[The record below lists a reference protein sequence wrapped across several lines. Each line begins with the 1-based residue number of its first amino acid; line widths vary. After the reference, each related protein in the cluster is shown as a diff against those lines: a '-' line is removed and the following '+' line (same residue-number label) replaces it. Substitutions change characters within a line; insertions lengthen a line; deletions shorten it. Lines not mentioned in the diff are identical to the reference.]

1 MIKITHNMQRLQNL
15 QSIRK
20 LISSTPLYKSSKR
33 TFFNIPKNNATK
45 YFYTYPSYN
54 FIEKIKQPEKDYK
67 NITNKSENEDKNES
81 TQENPTN
88 IDKSKKY

>member
-1 MIKITHNMQRLQNL
+1 MIKLKNFLSKKNIPINL
-15 QSIRK
+15 SNNI
-20 LISSTPLYKSSKR
+20 LINIKR
-33 TFFNIPKNNATK
+33 FHFNIPKNNATK